1 MVKHKKIIFAS
12 KYKCRYLFFLV
23 GGLERGWE
31 DGKNLEVEGEKYLK
45 TLRDNYQDFS
55 QNFLNFMKPLYKL
68 GASLGWFFECKFCL
82 QSIHF
87 LTKISENVGI
97 NNITDSSSRNHFKFC
112 FNNKR
117 YFVLPPYPST
127 VWVKAVYYAQ

>member
-1 MVKHKKIIFAS
+1 MEKT
-12 KYKCRYLFFLV
+12 
-23 GGLERGWE
+23 W
-31 DGKNLEVEGEKYLK
+31 EVEGEKYLK

-55 QNFLNFMKPLYKL
+55 QNFLNFMKSLYKL

-117 YFVLPPYPST
+117 YFVLLPYPST
-127 VWVKAVYYAQ
+127 V